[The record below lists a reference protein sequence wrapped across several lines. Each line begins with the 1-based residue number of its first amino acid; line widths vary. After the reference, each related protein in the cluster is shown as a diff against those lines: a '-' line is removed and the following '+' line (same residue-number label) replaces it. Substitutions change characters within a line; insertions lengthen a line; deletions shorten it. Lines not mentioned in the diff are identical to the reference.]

1 MEFNKGIFRSYD
13 IRGVY
18 GKDFDEGFAED
29 LGKAVAAFFNASDEG
44 KTAGKTFVVGR
55 DIRLSSESLGKA
67 LIGGLTEAGLDVV
80 DVGVVTTPLLYFS
93 VVHLKKDGGIMIT
106 ASHNPAEFN
115 GFKIVGSVGDPIS
128 EGLGLEKIRDIMLKG
143 EYAASPRKGTVES
156 YTKIFDDYAA
166 FVLPRIKLKR
176 KMKVVLDTCNSVP
189 GLIAPSVL
197 ERAGCEVVTINKELD
212 GTFKSRPP
220 EPRAENLKALQDAV
234 RANGADLGIAYD
246 GDGDRVVFVDET
258 GKIIDSGSSI
268 IMIFAEHYLNRNRN
282 SKIVFDLGCSIAVED
297 TIKRL
302 GGIPVVTPVG
312 TANLKKGMMEE
323 RAIFGGE
330 SSNHMYFSETFYF
343 DDAVFASLKMAE
355 ILSEIGSLSKKLN
368 SLPNY
373 PYLSE
378 WDFECPDE
386 KKFGVVG
393 SLKEKFKKSG
403 VRVSELD
410 GVKLMWDDGWVLWRA
425 SNTRPQVKVYLEATS
440 DERFEELKNFAKAE
454 LLEAMGG

>member
-1 MEFNKGIFRSYD
+1 MGFDKNIFRSYD

-18 GKDFDEGFAED
+18 GKDFDDGFAEN
-29 LGKAVAAFFNASDEG
+29 LGNAFAAFVNARDREKPAR
-44 KTAGKTFVVGR
+44 KTVVVGR
-55 DIRLSSESLGKA
+55 DIRLSSESLSRA
-67 LIGGLTEAGLDVV
+67 LIKGLTEAGCDVV

-128 EGLGLEKIRDIMLKG
+128 EGLGLEKIMDSMLKG
-143 EYAASPRKGTVES
+143 EHAASPRKGTSGS
-156 YTKIFDDYAA
+156 YTGIFDDYAA

-197 ERAGCEVVTINKELD
+197 EKAGCEVVTINKELD

-220 EPRAENLKALQDAV
+220 EPRAENLKDLQDAV

-246 GDGDRVVFVDET
+246 GDGDRAVFVDET
-258 GKIIDSGSSI
+258 GKIIDSGNAI
-268 IMIFAEHYLNRNRN
+268 IMIFAEHYLNRNKN

-297 TIKRL
+297 TVKRL

-312 TANLKKGMMEE
+312 TANLKKGMLGE

-330 SSNHMYFSETFYF
+330 SSNHMYFSETFNF

-355 ILSEIGSLSKKLN
+355 IISEIGSLSEKLD

-393 SLKEKFKKSG
+393 SLKEKFKNSG
-403 VRVSELD
+403 VRFSELD

-425 SNTRPQVKVYLEATS
+425 SNTRPQVKVYLEAKS